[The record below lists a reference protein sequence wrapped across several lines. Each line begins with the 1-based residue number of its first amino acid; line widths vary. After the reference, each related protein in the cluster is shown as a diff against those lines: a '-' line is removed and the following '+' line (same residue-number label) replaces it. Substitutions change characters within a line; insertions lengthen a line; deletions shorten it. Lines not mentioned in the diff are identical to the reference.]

1 MFKIHGTGTCFV
13 CFVRKKFKKW
23 TGQNCTDPN
32 DKVILNVRY
41 CTVLFEFDRPWL
53 LSICY
58 CYNNDEMLG
67 VPDLRNF
74 YPDLKFF
81 HLSNLFC
88 MALVR
93 YRYRFLYFIPGL
105 IPAQFCGSGSGSTLI
120 TGSGFELLLLAQE
133 NGF

>member
-1 MFKIHGTGTCFV
+1 MDRT
-13 CFVRKKFKKW
+13 KFYRS
-23 TGQNCTDPN
+23 D

-41 CTVLFEFDRPWL
+41 CTVLLLFDGLWL
-53 LSICY
+53 LSIYY

-93 YRYRFLYFIPGL
+93 YWYRFLYFIPVL
-105 IPAQFCGSGSGSTLI
+105 IPAQFFGSGSGSTLI

-133 NGF
+133 DRF

>member
-41 CTVLFEFDRPWL
+41 CTVLFEFDGPWL

-81 HLSNLFC
+81 HCQIFLAWHWFGTCTDSFIL
-88 MALVR
+88 
-93 YRYRFLYFIPGL
+93 YRF
-105 IPAQFCGSGSGSTLI
+105 GSDTCTVLWIRFRIHINNWIGV
-120 TGSGFELLLLAQE
+120 
-133 NGF
+133 